1 MDKFDD
7 DNAADSPSS
16 GTGPGSTAGS
26 GPGSGVSAAISAAA
40 DAALAGWRAA
50 NIAAGQRCV
59 AAHELMAECVRHPDC
74 QADPDR
80 PGFTVVDAEVMASS
94 HLVRMFPISSYKA
107 ESLLSFAAD
116 LHFRYPAI
124 LAAMLSGRMD
134 ETTARA
140 LAEQMSHVDES
151 VLDQIQQDVVEDY
164 LSAIAAGER
173 PGNKAVRKRADELI
187 SARDQDAVRA
197 RMADAGRERGASI
210 SKARDGMARLYALLH
225 ADEAAVLAEA
235 LNEKVAADRAAEQ
248 DAADRAAADYD
259 NAAAAHSPDGADGQ
273 PGPGPGPGSSPGPGP
288 GPDFG
293 DDTYSLA
300 QRRADALMSLICGD
314 ATRPDDKPSDSDDS
328 DKPSQ
333 SATSSSGQADARG
346 GVTLRPKVTVI
357 APGGSGGWAD
367 RARVEFARTGEAA
380 LQALLEMLAA
390 SDGASLQCIDPA
402 LGADDDP
409 DGALQ
414 YRPSTALANRIR
426 LRDGTCRHPGCTH
439 PIENS
444 DLDHVVPFNRADPA
458 KGGLTVE
465 ANLAGLCRKHH
476 RFKTFNDWNYKLE
489 PDGTLIITTPEGKMM
504 LTRPDGPLAAYRR
517 EQARAETQAWERQQR
532 RNPDPDPGRATAA
545 SDANTGDHFEKSSWA
560 RREDRKQAQRQK
572 QRAANAAERAT
583 ALAAELAAAE
593 HRTIPIEHGVR
604 DVLRTHSQYTHG
616 FRPIVVTATP
626 SASDVPAH
634 RHSRWL
640 ENNHPH
646 HPDTPPS
653 GLHAALQAARD
664 IILGDETDPPPF

>member
-1 MDKFDD
+1 MSDTDD
-7 DNAADSPSS
+7 AAGASS
-16 GTGPGSTAGS
+16 GGSDS
-26 GPGSGVSAAISAAA
+26 SAAIS
-40 DAALAGWRAA
+40 RAA
-50 NIAAGQRCV
+50 EAAFAEWETINRAAGRRFV
-59 AAHELMAECVRHPDC
+59 AAHELMASCVAHPDC
-74 QADPDR
+74 WADPDR
-80 PGFTVVDAEVMASS
+80 PGFSVVDAGVLAAS
-94 HLVRMFPISSYKA
+94 HLVRMYPISTYKA
-107 ESLLSFAAD
+107 ESMLSFAAD

-124 LAAMLSGRMD
+124 LEAMLAGRMD

-151 VLDQIQQDVVEDY
+151 VLDQVQREVVEDY

-187 SARDQDAVRA
+187 SRRDRNAVRE
-197 RMADAGRERGASI
+197 RMADAGRDRGARI
-210 SKARDGMARLYALLH
+210 SKARDGMATLYALLH

-235 LNEKVAADRAAEQ
+235 LDQKVAADRAAEE
-248 DAADRAAADYD
+248 DAAARAAA
-259 NAAAAHSPDGADGQ
+259 AAETGGPDSDDGT
-273 PGPGPGPGSSPGPGP
+273 SPGPDP
-288 GPDFG
+288 AAGPDF
-293 DDTYSLA
+293 DDETYSLD

-314 ATRPDDKPSDSDDS
+314 AEPADTAGSDVTAHPDTDGADRSDAAESGTTASDDPDGDPSASTTAPAEAAGKPSG
-328 DKPSQ
+328 
-333 SATSSSGQADARG
+333 TN
-346 GVTLRPKVTVI
+346 VTLRPKVTVI

-532 RNPDPDPGRATAA
+532 RSPDPGQITGVDP
-545 SDANTGDHFEKSSWA
+545 SDYVEQSSWA
-560 RREDRKQAQRQK
+560 RREARKKAQREK
-572 QRAANAAERAT
+572 QRAENAANRAANAKREAAEKQQARDVYLSKQEPGLGLGFMPIRVSTKPDIIDLPPHRQSRWWLNNRHRYKDNGSGLERA
-583 ALAAELAAAE
+583 L
-593 HRTIPIEHGVR
+593 R
-604 DVLRTHSQYTHG
+604 D
-616 FRPIVVTATP
+616 A
-626 SASDVPAH
+626 
-634 RHSRWL
+634 
-640 ENNHPH
+640 
-646 HPDTPPS
+646 
-653 GLHAALQAARD
+653 
-664 IILGDETDPPPF
+664 LGDLLDPPPPF